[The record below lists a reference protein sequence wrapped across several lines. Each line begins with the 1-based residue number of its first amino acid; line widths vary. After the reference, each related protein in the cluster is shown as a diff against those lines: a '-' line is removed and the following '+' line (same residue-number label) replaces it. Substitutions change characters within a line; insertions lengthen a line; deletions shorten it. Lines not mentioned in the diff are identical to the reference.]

1 MELIRALQAG
11 RRPKNGIPESG
22 RWCATRAE
30 GRRASPKA
38 TRALV
43 GEDGHKLVAFWFSI
57 MDDPMRRHSDRLEA

>member
-1 MELIRALQAG
+1 MELILASQAG
-11 RRPKNGIPESG
+11 RRRPKNSILESD

-43 GEDGHKLVAFWFSI
+43 GEDGHRLVAFWFSI
-57 MDDPMRRHSDRLEA
+57 NG